1 MSQFVESAIAR
12 WLTSSGPDPA
22 VTSEAWSHGR
32 PAMLRTGGVYDGAL
46 MVWTEFLDCAEGV
59 QSVRV
64 RDAAEDM
71 RVRLARHSH
80 DSTARELA
88 ERAGRL
94 LAP

>member
-1 MSQFVESAIAR
+1 MDAYGLDRRRTRAGVLGNLGEI
-12 WLTSSGPDPA
+12 
-22 VTSEAWSHGR
+22 H
-32 PAMLRTGGVYDGAL
+32 LRQGDLDGAL